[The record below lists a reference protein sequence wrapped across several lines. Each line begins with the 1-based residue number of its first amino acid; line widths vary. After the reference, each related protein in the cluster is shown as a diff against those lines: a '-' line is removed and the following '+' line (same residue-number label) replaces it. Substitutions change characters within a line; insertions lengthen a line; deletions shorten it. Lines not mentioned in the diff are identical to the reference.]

1 MAGRKRKRRHDNA
14 AVSLAPPSN
23 ADVASVLRTSSAQRP
38 ARASTALARCL
49 LEKWAWG
56 FISGPMVQELAAAA
70 KASGASGDDLDILA
84 SMGSHGQESG
94 VHNIS
99 RTIKRHFCKDLRCPP
114 EAHTVSVR
122 MIAKLKAVEKVR
134 MIDTSM
140 LLPHDWFAALEGYP
154 EVLGLDSLEMFWSQH
169 DPNDPKLFNN
179 PMTAFD
185 YATSCVPFLL
195 HGDGAKFQRA
205 DSLMVLSMRSII
217 SAHNTASSQLLICA
231 IPSSCTV
238 KSEEGTWSAIWRELT
253 WSLTALF
260 EGKHPTLDAQ
270 GQPFAAGSSR
280 AALAGKPLMPSR
292 PKLRGVLWVIAGD
305 NEYLANYTHLNH
317 PSARHPCFMC
327 QCFGHPP
334 KKPKEGEAVQVIE
347 YAPMND
353 FRPDAKWRLT
363 IKSPQAMR
371 QHPPTKHVVMQVPG
385 VVGET
390 FAFDSLHT
398 LELGATAHFI
408 ANCLFEFVYE
418 ERTGTLQEG
427 LANVW
432 HEILRLYSTLHI
444 DHSNRIGQ
452 LTLTSFADE
461 AAPWQNFPALSGIK
475 ARQCRYLVPVVCELC
490 KSAAGTCVGQHRLR
504 AAMHLHEAYNIVDE
518 HGWFLSELGKQ
529 GFRTHVDAFL
539 VHYSYLAKQAL
550 SQKVYKYSLVTK
562 HHYVAHLP
570 DQCDFLNLKISW
582 CYQGET
588 MAGLIAALGHSVLAG
603 TAACKVCTS
612 IISKYRL
619 AMHLR
624 FMSLEC

>member
-1 MAGRKRKRRHDNA
+1 MAGRKRKRK
-14 AVSLAPPSN
+14 VN
-23 ADVASVLRTSSAQRP
+23 ADGASAFHASSTERP
-38 ARASTALARCL
+38 ARTSTALARCI

-56 FISGPMVQELAAAA
+56 FISGPIVQELAEAA
-70 KASGASGDDLDILA
+70 KASGATGADLDILA

-94 VHNIS
+94 IHNIS
-99 RTIKRHFCKDLRCPP
+99 RTIKRHFCKNLGCPP
-114 EAHTVSVR
+114 EAHTVSVP
-122 MIAKLKAVEKVR
+122 MIVRHKAVENVKMV
-134 MIDTSM
+134 DTPM
-140 LLPHDWFAALEGYP
+140 LLPHDWFAALERHP
-154 EVLGLDSLEMFWSQH
+154 EVLGLDSLETFWSQH
-169 DPNDPKLFNN
+169 DPTDPKLFQN
-179 PMTAFD
+179 PMGAFD
-185 YATSCVPFLL
+185 YKAACVPFLL

-238 KSEEGTWSAIWRELT
+238 KPEATWSAIWQEVT
-253 WSLTALF
+253 WSFTALF

-305 NEYLANYTHLNH
+305 NEYLANYMHLNH

-327 QCFGHPP
+327 ECFGHPP
-334 KKPKEGEAVQVIE
+334 KKDEAVQDIP

-353 FRPDAKWRLT
+353 FRPDAKWRST
-363 IKSPQAMR
+363 IKSPQTMR
-371 QHPPTKHVVMQVPG
+371 QHPPTKHAIMKVPG

-408 ANCLFEFVYE
+408 ANCLFELVYE
-418 ERTGTLQEG
+418 DRTGTLQEG
-427 LANVW
+427 LVIVW
-432 HEILRLYSTLHI
+432 HEILRLYSTLDI
-444 DHSNRIGQ
+444 DHSNRISQ
-452 LTLTSFADE
+452 LTLSSFADE
-461 AAPWQNFPALSGIK
+461 GSPWQSFPALSGIK
-475 ARQCRYLVPVVCELC
+475 ARQCRYLVPVVYELC
-490 KSAAGTCVGQHRLR
+490 KSAAKTSVGQHRVR
-504 AAMHLHEAYNIVDE
+504 AAMHLHKAYNIIDE
-518 HGWFLSELGKQ
+518 HGWFLSELGKRD
-529 GFRTHVDAFL
+529 FRTHIDAFL
-539 VHYSYLAKQAL
+539 VHYSYLAKQAF
-550 SQKVYKYSLVTK
+550 SQKLYKYSLVTK

-603 TAACKVCTS
+603 TAACKVCAS